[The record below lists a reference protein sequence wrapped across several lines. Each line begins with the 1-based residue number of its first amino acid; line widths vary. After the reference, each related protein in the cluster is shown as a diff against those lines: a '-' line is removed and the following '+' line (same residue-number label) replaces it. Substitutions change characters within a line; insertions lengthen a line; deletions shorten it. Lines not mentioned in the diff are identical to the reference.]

1 MSNRNIHLS
10 FPMPAL
16 GQSAG
21 AGLMDWDSYLAIDEV
36 LTDRGFRI
44 RFFRGAFEI
53 MSISK
58 LHEQLKS
65 IIGILI
71 QEFCDA
77 HGISYFITGSAT
89 NRVEGVAGAEPDDS
103 FVFGEQDKPKP
114 DLVIEVGLTS
124 GGIDKCELWA
134 ELGARELWV
143 WENDRLH
150 AFALEGGV
158 PEPLQKSIVLPG
170 IDLTMLAEVVQM
182 KPTSAAKLEFRKRL
196 ALKA

>member
-1 MSNRNIHLS
+1 
-10 FPMPAL
+10 MPAL
-16 GQSAG
+16 DQSAG
-21 AGLMDWDSYLAIDEV
+21 AGLMDWSSYLAIDEV

-44 RFFRGAFEI
+44 RFLRGAFEI

-65 IIGILI
+65 IICILI
-71 QEFCDA
+71 QEYCDSR
-77 HGISYFITGSAT
+77 GIAYSITGSAT
-89 NRVEGVAGAEPDDS
+89 NRVEGIAGAEPDES
-103 FVFGEQDKPKP
+103 FCFGEEDKDKP

-143 WENDRLH
+143 WEKDRLH
-150 AFALEGGV
+150 AFALESGAPV
-158 PEPLQKSIVLPG
+158 PLQQSLVLPG
-170 IDLTMLAEVVQM
+170 MNLPMLAEVALM

-196 ALKA
+196 SAQI

>member
-1 MSNRNIHLS
+1 MSNRSLHLS

-21 AGLMDWDSYLAIDEV
+21 AGLMDWCSYLALDEV
-36 LTDRGFRI
+36 LTGRGFRI
-44 RFFRGAFEI
+44 RFLKGTFEI

-65 IIGILI
+65 IIGILV

-77 HGISYFITGSAT
+77 RGIHYSITGSAT
-89 NRVEGVAGAEPDDS
+89 QRVDGVAGAEPDES
-103 FVFGEQDKPKP
+103 FTFGSEDRDRP
-114 DLVIEVGLTS
+114 DLVIEVGLSS

-143 WENDRLH
+143 WEKDRLH
-150 AFALEGGV
+150 AFALESGTAV
-158 PEPLQKSIVLPG
+158 PLQQSAVLPG
-170 IDLTMLAEVVQM
+170 IDLVMLAEVALI
-182 KPTSAAKLEFRKRL
+182 KPTSAAKQAFRQRL
-196 ALKA
+196 VAL